1 MISMNIYLIIQVR
14 DGIKPDKTDK
24 PGFQTGI
31 YLMWTIVSAKPVTS
45 PRNVQNNSNGLQL
58 LLNTGSIEFI
68 RFWNDESSFMKISET
83 LSTG

>member
-1 MISMNIYLIIQVR
+1 MISMNIYLITQVR

-45 PRNVQNNSNGLQL
+45 PRNVQKNL
-58 LLNTGSIEFI
+58 
-68 RFWNDESSFMKISET
+68 KY
-83 LSTG
+83 